1 MKNTIRLNV
10 FGNIVCWIL
19 LIFQVVFANKPEP
32 KTAIFRNQNP
42 NQATKRIQIGFERA
56 AGDAPLL
63 ASDLLVFSLV

>member
-1 MKNTIRLNV
+1 MLDPPDLPRSLR
-10 FGNIVCWIL
+10 
-19 LIFQVVFANKPEP
+19 KPEP